1 MLSPRGVDGGIQLE
15 CRVNEIGRTCISN
28 QYFSPPVHLSKPYFD
43 KESASLL
50 VNLSCP
56 TAGLLEGDRVV
67 SSIEVGSGASLV
79 VTTPGAT
86 RAHFMRSGLALVE
99 QRFVVRT
106 GGFLEFNPGAL
117 ILQRQANLRQD
128 TILEIEEG
136 GEALLVEKLLPGRL
150 AHGEIFR
157 FDRFASRLRVRMKGR
172 LALLESF
179 RLSPEDASILPWKK
193 SFPEPIY
200 GAFYLFSEKVSE
212 GLPSRDEIHAMA
224 TGKLLVGSSALN
236 GPGGWIIKLLA
247 ADALS
252 FKGAVNRIRELLHC
266 DLGRKPTAFRR
277 Y

>member
-1 MLSPRGVDGGIQLE
+1 MHLEPVLFPTRSPEQALFRQGKRKPARKPVLSYCGATRG
-15 CRVNEIGRTCISN
+15 
-28 QYFSPPVHLSKPYFD
+28 
-43 KESASLL
+43 
-50 VNLSCP
+50 
-56 TAGLLEGDRVV
+56 
-67 SSIEVGSGASLV
+67 GSGRFLDRSRKRSFLGGHY
-79 VTTPGAT
+79 PGAT

-224 TGKLLVGSSALN
+224 TGKLLVGIQCPEWPRWLDHQAVGGRCPFIQGCGQSDSRASSLRSWQKANCVPPVLMTPRI
-236 GPGGWIIKLLA
+236 GISVGIERKRLA
-247 ADALS
+247 
-252 FKGAVNRIRELLHC
+252 F
-266 DLGRKPTAFRR
+266 P
-277 Y
+277 